1 MIAHYLKVAFR
12 NLWKYKTQHL
22 IALVGVGV
30 ALLCFSICLYVVR
43 YAFSMN
49 HCFAN
54 YERIAELNIRDM
66 KEGKVLNYTPATL
79 AEELRLQKP
88 DASKGSTAIRTIIF
102 FRNLTILSF
111 FIYHSAS
118 LFLSLVFQ

>member
-88 DASKGSTAIRTIIF
+88 EIGRASCRE
-102 FRNLTILSF
+102 R
-111 FIYHSAS
+111 
-118 LFLSLVFQ
+118 V

>member
-1 MIAHYLKVAFR
+1 MMITYYLKVAFR

-22 IALVGVGV
+22 IALAGVGV
-30 ALLCFSICLYVVR
+30 ALLCFSICLYLVR

-79 AEELRLQKP
+79 ALSTWRCP
-88 DASKGSTAIRTIIF
+88 TGSSYLIPFSWQRRILPF
-102 FRNLTILSF
+102 FK
-111 FIYHSAS
+111 Y
-118 LFLSLVFQ
+118 